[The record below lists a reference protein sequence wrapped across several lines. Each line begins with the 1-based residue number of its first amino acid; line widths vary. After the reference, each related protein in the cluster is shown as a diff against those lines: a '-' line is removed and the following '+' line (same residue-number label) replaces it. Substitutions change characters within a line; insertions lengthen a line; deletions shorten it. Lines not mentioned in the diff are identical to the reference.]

1 MIAMII
7 CFIIVIL
14 IYQSLVLSINST
26 CVGENE
32 IVIIKEAF
40 GTRVKGIEL
49 SKRLGFPTVNIRLDK
64 GLPCGFYEAD
74 SDYGPATFVVGKLNN
89 TRAFINF
96 TEFKEK
102 MDKIERFKFTNLK
115 RVVNNESD
123 FVTTYNKGCC
133 K

>member
-1 MIAMII
+1 MIAMIM

-14 IYQSLVLSINST
+14 IYQSLVLTINSA

-40 GTRVKGIEL
+40 GTRVKGIKL

-64 GLPCGFYEAD
+64 ALPCGFYETD

-102 MDKIERFKFTNLK
+102 MDKVERFKFTNLR
-115 RVVNNESD
+115 RVVNSESD
-123 FVTTYNKGCC
+123 FISTYNKGCC
-133 K
+133 S